1 MTTTAPSTIHAA
13 QTAERA
19 ASQARQFRP
28 LRLLT
33 YVLLA
38 VGAFVMLFPLLWMIG
53 TSLKLLP
60 ETRAYPP
67 VWVPWPPHFE
77 NYPGA
82 LRYQPFVR
90 YFANT
95 LTIALPVVIGDALVS
110 SFVAYGFA
118 RLRFPGRDLLFGVLV
133 STMMVPFIVRLVPLF
148 LLYQRLGWI
157 NTYWPLIVPYLFG
170 TPFHIFLLR
179 QFYRT
184 LPGDL
189 AEAARLD
196 GASEFGIWW
205 RIYLPLSKAALA
217 TVALFSFQQ
226 SWNDFLAPLIFLNDN
241 SKYTAALGLANLLS
255 QSGASTQ
262 YWNLLMATA
271 TMTVLP
277 MVVLFVAFQ
286 RYFVRGIALSGVKG

>member
-1 MTTTAPSTIHAA
+1 
-13 QTAERA
+13 
-19 ASQARQFRP
+19 
-28 LRLLT
+28 
-33 YVLLA
+33 
-38 VGAFVMLFPLLWMIG
+38 MLFPLYWMVA

-60 ETRAYPP
+60 ETRQYPP
-67 VWVPWPPHFE
+67 VWFPLPPRWG
-77 NYPGA
+77 NYAEA
-82 LRYQPFVR
+82 LRFQPFAR
-90 YFANT
+90 YFLNSFI
-95 LTIALPVVIGDALVS
+95 IAAPVVAGDTLVS

-118 RLRFPGRDLLFGVLV
+118 RLRFPGRDALFMVLV

-148 LLYQRLGWI
+148 LIFQHLHWI
-157 NTYWPLIVPYLFG
+157 NTYWPLIVPPLFG

-196 GASEFGIWW
+196 GATELGIWW
-205 RIYLPLSKAALA
+205 RVYLPLSKAALA
-217 TVALFSFQQ
+217 TVALFAFQQ

-241 SKYTAALGLANLLS
+241 DKYTVALGLANMLS

-262 YWNLLMATA
+262 YWNLLMASA
-271 TMTVLP
+271 TMTVVP
-277 MVVLFVAFQ
+277 MIVLFVVFQ